1 MKDTW
6 TVTITYRDIDGME
19 YAKSVLLDGEQVR
32 RGYVSGGDAIAWTAR
47 VGHQEVKKLVEATRT
62 DADRG

>member
-1 MKDTW
+1 MNDIW

-19 YAKSVLLDGEQVR
+19 CTKSTLLNGEQVR
-32 RGYVSGGDAIAWTAR
+32 RGYVPGGDAIAWAAR
-47 VGHQEVKKLVEATRT
+47 IGHQEVKKLVEATRS